1 MLNIDYLLP
10 EEDLVGFIWRLYKLS
25 PYPIVDDVFDYLGLN
40 KQKVS
45 AGDYQSVSELFL
57 SKRFS
62 AKVSDPLSKH
72 GHWRIF
78 DYCLTQNQQ
87 QERYKNIEAGNSK
100 KIPIHASSSLN
111 DISWRWCN
119 QCTEEDIDS
128 FGISYFKRDHQ
139 VRGVFNCKKHNL
151 RLLSGCKKCGW
162 VPKTLRTFNHPM
174 RSCPNCECQF
184 ADQAPELSKNLVMV
198 EKIAIAM
205 ANGSLK
211 MNYEQ
216 IVSQFKR
223 YIGIEYLNIDDTK
236 YRVLVREFNK
246 HLAMHFTFN
255 ELSSCFQGI
264 TPKDSQNRV
273 RALRTN
279 KFYRYFDNASLPM
292 SPVAMAFAL
301 AFLDSEISDV
311 SEQLAA

>member
-1 MLNIDYLLP
+1 
-10 EEDLVGFIWRLYKLS
+10 
-25 PYPIVDDVFDYLGLN
+25 
-40 KQKVS
+40 
-45 AGDYQSVSELFL
+45 
-57 SKRFS
+57 
-62 AKVSDPLSKH
+62 
-72 GHWRIF
+72 
-78 DYCLTQNQQ
+78 
-87 QERYKNIEAGNSK
+87 
-100 KIPIHASSSLN
+100 
-111 DISWRWCN
+111 
-119 QCTEEDIDS
+119 
-128 FGISYFKRDHQ
+128 
-139 VRGVFNCKKHNL
+139 
-151 RLLSGCKKCGW
+151 

-205 ANGSLK
+205 ANGSLR

-223 YIGIEYLNIDDTK
+223 YIGIEYLNTDDTK
-236 YRVLVREFNK
+236 YRVLAREFNK

-279 KFYRYFDNASLPM
+279 KFYRYVDNASLPM